1 MFKLHNFFDKSEA
14 EVIIRNALAFNTSDT
29 KLRRSL
35 TISNLT
41 AGAPSPLHLISAM
54 AARLLLLS
62 FHLPPATAVLTT
74 VALLCCADV
83 VSVPSMERIRTNENA
98 WDYTPVAQALKE
110 RIVALLG
117 IRPYHDEYTEAIQ
130 VGQPLGR
137 LELSGRGRS
146 LISSLDGPLLLL
158 LLLLVVVL
166 VQVLRYNKSTGYGL
180 HHDTFDYEE
189 DSSLDP
195 AAGGTNR

>member
-14 EVIIRNALAFNTSDT
+14 EVIIRNALTFNTSDT

-41 AGAPSPLHLISAM
+41 AGAPSPLHPIL
-54 AARLLLLS
+54 
-62 FHLPPATAVLTT
+62 HLRHGRPPASPVLLPS
-74 VALLCCADV
+74 ARNGCLDGGGCADV
-83 VSVPSMERIRTNENA
+83 ASVPSMERIRTNENA

-130 VGQPLGR
+130 VSQAQGR

-146 LISSLDGPLLLL
+146 LMIRLVAPLLV
-158 LLLLVVVL
+158 LLLVVVL